1 MDETSGRRGSSE
13 STIIPLIR
21 RPIYSRLDVMPFV
34 FCYALLIALDC
45 SSHSSISN
53 ILPGAVVI
61 DILFLILLL
70 LQLVLFLKCQWD
82 PTWHAYAAYYRYT
95 NNNNNTSPQKKI
107 VSTSECCKIHDMTTW
122 THCLVIPPSS
132 SSGERS
138 GIVPI
143 KYEQL
148 KIMASSTKDEVTT
161 TYYHVSSINFRG
173 WTYRCCRCYHNTNN
187 NNTLDNMHIDYPMEN
202 IWRTRSTKSSNGN
215 DNMDNNSTG
224 KNENRTK
231 QQHKGKDGNFYWEP
245 RFHRLHFPIDLPL
258 KFYTQQWKGHGG
270 GGEEKGCP
278 NNDND
283 DNNNQTTTTLLN
295 AQNIYGTNITNIP
308 LPPYLQLLQQQ
319 LLQPMFIFQSF
330 CVLLWCLDEYWIYA
344 VYTLCSLLLFECVQ
358 AYTRYKSVRRLRED
372 AIGGSGGGGGGGS
385 ESSDEYNNN
394 NDNDNGM
401 DVVECYRNKTWI
413 TVSARQLVVGD
424 IVSLVSSPSSSSSST
439 PLHRRRQQQQQRQ
452 TDQQQRGY
460 TVPADLLLLRGRAVV
475 NEAMLTGESVP
486 QVKESIEAE
495 DGGGN
500 LDIGDGSST
509 SVHSRCVLF
518 GGTVLMDHH
527 TSVEEEE
534 EEEETKG
541 RGLESQHDIPT
552 PPNGGLLCFV
562 LRTGFDTIQGQLLR
576 TLAYHAE
583 AGGSGNGSGGD
594 GVNAMDTFYFLLLLL
609 LCALVSAGTVVRHA
623 WGDITRNHFKLIL
636 HVIIIITSVIP
647 PELPMELSLAVT
659 QSLAELIKRYNIF
672 CTEPFRIPFAGLVD
686 TCCFDKTGTLTSDTM
701 RLHGVRLP
709 STTTTTPKL
718 IPDED
723 NDIGR
728 IPLKRSNKDDD
739 DLILFDDILTKP
751 KSAPT
756 APENDAEGS
765 FLTIRSLL
773 PRETLRVMVGC
784 QSLATTH
791 VILPG
796 GRGVTLELCGD
807 PLEKAVMEGCGFT
820 IHPRTGAVVNKE
832 DLTQFMNVPASQHGR
847 TIKVLHRFGFSSKLR
862 RMTVIAIDGIESDT
876 IDATLWALTKGAP
889 EAVKPMLDPKSLPA
903 DFDQSYLRHMALGRR
918 VLALAYR
925 DLGKN
930 TPTALAR
937 WKSTRD
943 SVETKLT
950 FAGLLI
956 MDSPL
961 KADSARVIKD
971 LRAGNLNVVMVTG
984 DAMLTAAE
992 VARRV
997 GIIDASQKCT
1007 YELCHVM
1014 EKDQFVF
1021 RPLDH
1026 GIGGA
1031 VNVDDDKLVYNPSN
1045 YAELEATVRNGNAFC
1060 VSGDVLT
1067 KLANHAIGGKTHEID
1082 DNRAV
1087 LNHPAARSALAR
1099 LVPLCSVFAR
1109 HAPRHKEAVISA
1121 FNASGRHTIM
1131 CGDGTNDVGALKQAH
1146 VGVSI
1151 ISVPDLEAKQRS
1163 ADDVISAAKAVEK
1176 KERKAAKS
1184 KSIKVGGING
1194 HTSANKPP
1202 KRRRADRVERSL
1214 QDIAD
1219 AENELNYI
1227 TLGNASL
1234 ASPFTSRKT
1243 SIRCCKDILAQGRCT
1258 LVTMIQIYKI
1268 LGVGQRLS

>member
-1 MDETSGRRGSSE
+1 
-13 STIIPLIR
+13 
-21 RPIYSRLDVMPFV
+21 
-34 FCYALLIALDC
+34 
-45 SSHSSISN
+45 
-53 ILPGAVVI
+53 
-61 DILFLILLL
+61 
-70 LQLVLFLKCQWD
+70 
-82 PTWHAYAAYYRYT
+82 
-95 NNNNNTSPQKKI
+95 
-107 VSTSECCKIHDMTTW
+107 
-122 THCLVIPPSS
+122 
-132 SSGERS
+132 
-138 GIVPI
+138 
-143 KYEQL
+143 
-148 KIMASSTKDEVTT
+148 
-161 TYYHVSSINFRG
+161 
-173 WTYRCCRCYHNTNN
+173 
-187 NNTLDNMHIDYPMEN
+187 
-202 IWRTRSTKSSNGN
+202 
-215 DNMDNNSTG
+215 
-224 KNENRTK
+224 
-231 QQHKGKDGNFYWEP
+231 
-245 RFHRLHFPIDLPL
+245 
-258 KFYTQQWKGHGG
+258 
-270 GGEEKGCP
+270 
-278 NNDND
+278 
-283 DNNNQTTTTLLN
+283 
-295 AQNIYGTNITNIP
+295 
-308 LPPYLQLLQQQ
+308 
-319 LLQPMFIFQSF
+319 
-330 CVLLWCLDEYWIYA
+330 
-344 VYTLCSLLLFECVQ
+344 
-358 AYTRYKSVRRLRED
+358 
-372 AIGGSGGGGGGGS
+372 
-385 ESSDEYNNN
+385 
-394 NDNDNGM
+394 
-401 DVVECYRNKTWI
+401 
-413 TVSARQLVVGD
+413 
-424 IVSLVSSPSSSSSST
+424 
-439 PLHRRRQQQQQRQ
+439 
-452 TDQQQRGY
+452 
-460 TVPADLLLLRGRAVV
+460 
-475 NEAMLTGESVP
+475 
-486 QVKESIEAE
+486 
-495 DGGGN
+495 
-500 LDIGDGSST
+500 
-509 SVHSRCVLF
+509 
-518 GGTVLMDHH
+518 
-527 TSVEEEE
+527 
-534 EEEETKG
+534 
-541 RGLESQHDIPT
+541 
-552 PPNGGLLCFV
+552 
-562 LRTGFDTIQGQLLR
+562 
-576 TLAYHAE
+576 
-583 AGGSGNGSGGD
+583 
-594 GVNAMDTFYFLLLLL
+594 
-609 LCALVSAGTVVRHA
+609 
-623 WGDITRNHFKLIL
+623 
-636 HVIIIITSVIP
+636 
-647 PELPMELSLAVT
+647 
-659 QSLAELIKRYNIF
+659 
-672 CTEPFRIPFAGLVD
+672 LVD

-709 STTTTTPKL
+709 STTTIPPKL

-728 IPLKRSNKDDD
+728 IPLKKSDKDDDD
-739 DLILFDDILTKP
+739 DLILFDNILTKP

-756 APENDAEGS
+756 APENDAEDS

-796 GRGVTLELCGD
+796 GRGVSLDLCGD

-876 IDATLWALTKGAP
+876 INATLWALTKGAP

-903 DFDQSYLRHMALGRR
+903 DYDQSYLRHMALGRR

-943 SVETKLT
+943 SVESKLT

-997 GIIDASQKCT
+997 GIINASQKCT

-1026 GIGGA
+1026 GIGEA
-1031 VNVDDDKLVYNPSN
+1031 VNVDNDKLVYSSSN
-1045 YAELEATVRNGNAFC
+1045 YSELEAMARNGNAFC

-1067 KLANHAIGGKTHEID
+1067 KLANHAMGGKKTHEID
-1082 DNRAV
+1082 DDRAV

-1121 FNASGRHTIM
+1121 FNASGRHTLM

-1163 ADDVISAAKAVEK
+1163 ADDVISAAKAEEK

-1184 KSIKVGGING
+1184 KSIKFGGING
-1194 HTSANKPP
+1194 HVSANKPP
-1202 KRRRADRVERSL
+1202 KRRRADRIERSL

-1219 AENELNYI
+1219 AESELNYI

-1268 LGVGQRLS
+1268 LGVGQS

>member
-1 MDETSGRRGSSE
+1 MDENSGRRGSSE

-21 RPIYSRLDVMPFV
+21 RPIHSRLDVMPFV
-34 FCYALLIALDC
+34 FCYTLLVAMDC
-45 SSHSSISN
+45 SSRSLGSS

-61 DILFLILLL
+61 DVLFLILLL
-70 LQLVLFLKCQWD
+70 LQLALFLKCQWD
-82 PTWHAYAAYYRYT
+82 PTWHAYVAYCRYT
-95 NNNNNTSPQKKI
+95 NNNNNTSPQKNI
-107 VSTSECCKIHDMTTW
+107 VSMSECSKIHDMTTW
-122 THCLVIPPSS
+122 THCLVIPPPS

-143 KYEQL
+143 KYEQI
-148 KIMASSTKDEVTT
+148 KIMASSTKDEGTT

-173 WTYRCCRCYHNTNN
+173 WTYRCCCCNTNNTNN

-202 IWRTRSTKSSNGN
+202 MWRTRSTKSGNGN
-215 DNMDNNSTG
+215 DNMDNDGTG
-224 KNENRTK
+224 NNENWTK

-258 KFYTQQWKGHGG
+258 KFYTRQWKGHGG
-270 GGEEKGCP
+270 GGEEKDCP

-308 LPPYLQLLQQQ
+308 LPPYLHLLQQQ

-330 CVLLWCLDEYWIYA
+330 CVLLWCFDEYWIYA
-344 VYTLCSLLLFECVQ
+344 IYTLCSLLLFECVQ

-372 AIGGSGGGGGGGS
+372 AIGGSGGGGS

-394 NDNDNGM
+394 DNDYGM
-401 DVVECYRNKTWI
+401 DDNNIVECYRNMTWI
-413 TVSARQLVVGD
+413 TVSVRQLVVGD
-424 IVSLVSSPSSSSSST
+424 IVSLVSSPSSSSSSST
-439 PLHRRRQQQQQRQ
+439 PLHRRRQQRQ
-452 TDQQQRGY
+452 TDQQKRGY

-495 DGGGN
+495 DGGGK
-500 LDIGDGSST
+500 LDLGDGSST

-527 TSVEEEE
+527 TSVEEK
-534 EEEETKG
+534 EEEETKK

-583 AGGSGNGSGGD
+583 AGGDGNGSGGD

-609 LCALVSAGTVVRHA
+609 LCALVSAATVVRHA

-636 HVIIIITSVIP
+636 HVVIIITSVIP

-672 CTEPFRIPFAGLVD
+672 CTEPFRIPLAGLVD

-709 STTTTTPKL
+709 STTTTPPKL

-756 APENDAEGS
+756 APEIDAEGS

-1060 VSGDVLT
+1060 ISGDVLT

-1082 DNRAV
+1082 DDRAV

-1121 FNASGRHTIM
+1121 FNASGRHTLM

-1194 HTSANKPP
+1194 HASANKPP

>member
-1 MDETSGRRGSSE
+1 MEKMVDETSGRRGSSE

-187 NNTLDNMHIDYPMEN
+187 NNTLDNMHIDYPMES

-270 GGEEKGCP
+270 GGEEKDCP

-344 VYTLCSLLLFECVQ
+344 IYTLCSLLLFECVQ

-385 ESSDEYNNN
+385 ESSDEYNN
-394 NDNDNGM
+394 DNDYGM

-413 TVSARQLVVGD
+413 TVSVRQLVVGD
-424 IVSLVSSPSSSSSST
+424 IVSLVSSPSSSSST
-439 PLHRRRQQQQQRQ
+439 PLHRRRQQRQ
-452 TDQQQRGY
+452 TDQQKRGY

-495 DGGGN
+495 DGGGK
-500 LDIGDGSST
+500 LDLGDGSST

-609 LCALVSAGTVVRHA
+609 LCALVSAATVVRHA

-672 CTEPFRIPFAGLVD
+672 CTEPFRIPLAGLVD

-709 STTTTTPKL
+709 STTTTTPNL

-796 GRGVTLELCGD
+796 ERGVTLELCGD
-807 PLEKAVMEGCGFT
+807 PLEKSVMEGCGFT

-1060 VSGDVLT
+1060 VCGDVLT

-1082 DNRAV
+1082 DDRAV

-1121 FNASGRHTIM
+1121 FNASGRHTLM

-1219 AENELNYI
+1219 AENELNDI

-1234 ASPFTSRKT
+1234 ASSFTSRKT

>member
-187 NNTLDNMHIDYPMEN
+187 YNTLDNMHIDYPMEN

-424 IVSLVSSPSSSSSST
+424 IVSLVSSPSSSST

-672 CTEPFRIPFAGLVD
+672 CTEPFRIPLAGLVD

-791 VILPG
+791 VILPE

-1045 YAELEATVRNGNAFC
+1045 YPELEATVRNGNAFC

-1121 FNASGRHTIM
+1121 FNASGRHTLM

>member
-1 MDETSGRRGSSE
+1 
-13 STIIPLIR
+13 
-21 RPIYSRLDVMPFV
+21 
-34 FCYALLIALDC
+34 
-45 SSHSSISN
+45 
-53 ILPGAVVI
+53 
-61 DILFLILLL
+61 
-70 LQLVLFLKCQWD
+70 
-82 PTWHAYAAYYRYT
+82 
-95 NNNNNTSPQKKI
+95 
-107 VSTSECCKIHDMTTW
+107 MTTW